1 MNPKTFFITGVST
14 GLGKAIAVEALNAG
28 HRVIGTVRNAQAAAG
43 FEALKPGHA
52 HAFLLDVTDTAA
64 VNATLADV
72 ATTIAPVDV
81 LINNAGYG
89 HEGIIE
95 ESPLEELRRQ
105 FEVNVF
111 GAVAVIKAVLPSMRA
126 RRTGHII
133 NVTSESVILPFPY
146 MLVYAATKAGLERF
160 SEGLEREVEPE
171 GIRVTRIRAGQMA
184 DEDSEPLAISP
195 EVGRR
200 FVEAAARNGLHLRE
214 RAITPYASVT
224 DVFVAV
230 VNMPADI
237 HLPLVTVAGRYPNAG
252 LPPAAG

>member
-1 MNPKTFFITGVST
+1 MARTIVITGGGS
-14 GLGKAIAVEALNAG
+14 GLGRALARRFAAVGETLILLDRDTDKVGKVAAEIGGHAFACNVASPESVRAAFEAIAL
-28 HRVIGTVRNAQAAAG
+28 RFPRI
-43 FEALKPGHA
+43 
-52 HAFLLDVTDTAA
+52 
-64 VNATLADV
+64 
-72 ATTIAPVDV
+72 DV
-81 LINNAGYG
+81 LINNAGIFAPFAMVDATDAQIMDTVAINLCG
-89 HEGIIE
+89 PMLCVR
-95 ESPLEELRRQ
+95 SAVPLM
-105 FEVNVF
+105 
-111 GAVAVIKAVLPSMRA
+111 GAG
-126 RRTGHII
+126 GHII